1 MTRKRF
7 IKLLM
12 SHGESKRGAYGKA
25 HLYNI
30 LGMPYKNA
38 YANYIV
44 KKSLREAIESYRQAW
59 INFGLTLRGLI
70 TKAEQLKDNIT
81 EDTGNENTGRNN
93 GGY

>member
-12 SHGESKRGAYGKA
+12 SHGESKRRAHDLAYK
-25 HLYNI
+25 YNI
-30 LGMPYKNA
+30 FGMPYKSA

-44 KKSLREAIESYRQAW
+44 KKSLREAIESYRQAR

-81 EDTGNENTGRNN
+81 EGTGNA
-93 GGY
+93 